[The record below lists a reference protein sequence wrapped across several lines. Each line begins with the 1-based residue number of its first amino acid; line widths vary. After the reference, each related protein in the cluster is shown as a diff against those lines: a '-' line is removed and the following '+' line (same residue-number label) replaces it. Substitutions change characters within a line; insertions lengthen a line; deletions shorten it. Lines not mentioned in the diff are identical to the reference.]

1 MFKHYSPADLSKAN
15 LLTTMHN
22 WVELTG
28 KIISFT
34 EYPCV
39 DNIATI
45 QAADGQL
52 YKVFFSRIKSL
63 K

>member
-1 MFKHYSPADLSKAN
+1 MFNHYSPSDLSKATH
-15 LLTTMHN
+15 LTTMHN

-28 KIISFT
+28 KIVTFT
-34 EYPCV
+34 DHPCV

-45 QAADGQL
+45 QAKDGHL